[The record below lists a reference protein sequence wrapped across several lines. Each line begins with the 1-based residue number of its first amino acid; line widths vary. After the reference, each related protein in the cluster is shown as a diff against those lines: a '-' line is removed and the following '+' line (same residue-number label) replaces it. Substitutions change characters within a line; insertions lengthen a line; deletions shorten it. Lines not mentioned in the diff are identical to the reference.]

1 MTKAD
6 YDRLTESIIGAAI
19 DVHRELGPGLLE
31 SAYEV
36 CLEYELLSRGF
47 KVQRQL
53 MIPVLYRGLNIEAG
67 FRADLLVN
75 DLILIELKAIDRLE
89 KIHEAQMLTYLKLMN
104 LKLGLLMNFN
114 VKLITEGI
122 KRMVRGTLED

>member
-1 MTKAD
+1 MKKAD
-6 YDRLTESIIGAAI
+6 YDRFTESIIGAAI

-31 SAYEV
+31 SAYEA
-36 CLEYELLSRGF
+36 CLEYELVNRGF
-47 KVQRQL
+47 KVQRQV
-53 MIPVLYRGLNIEAG
+53 MIPVVYRGLSIEAG

-75 DLILIELKAIDRLE
+75 ELILIELKAIDRLE

-114 VKLITEGI
+114 VKLLTEGI
-122 KRMVRGTLED
+122 KRMALGTLED